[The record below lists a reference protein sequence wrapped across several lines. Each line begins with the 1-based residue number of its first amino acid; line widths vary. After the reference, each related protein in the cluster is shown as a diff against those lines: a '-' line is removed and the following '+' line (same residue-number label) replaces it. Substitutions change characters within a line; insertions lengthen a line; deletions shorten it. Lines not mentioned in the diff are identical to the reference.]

1 MYISGNTL
9 KFERL
14 KISSEIKGNFKL
26 DGNVLEIALQL
37 SKSICCTYMGLNW
50 LQNSCLSFKKL
61 IASWAFFDTPSS
73 SGGLTG
79 VVIIGEIVSVDS
91 FSVFG

>member
-1 MYISGNTL
+1 
-9 KFERL
+9 
-14 KISSEIKGNFKL
+14 
-26 DGNVLEIALQL
+26 
-37 SKSICCTYMGLNW
+37 MGLNW

-79 VVIIGEIVSVDS
+79 VVMMGAIVSGDS
-91 FSVFG
+91 FSVFGWPSLTSVSKPK